1 MITRKVKASE
11 KAKQAL
17 KKRMVPIITSI
28 IVVAVL
34 VGVVGSLAVFKP
46 SLFTQDTVSKEVAAV
61 RALRE
66 LQTDYEGMW
75 IVGDDNLFQIY
86 MPGDKEDEDERYLS
100 QHVVCER
107 NTDYDNSMRE
117 AYGIAVSEE
126 QYSDTFSIS
135 DDIYSVANTMMNT
148 VTNDIGVATLGK
160 QPGGSFEISEVTL
173 GSGLPAVKVTGEI
186 ETTQLLLKNK
196 DSEETY
202 TEERVY
208 PVRVYITLIN
218 NHLIAVWGTWDSS
231 DYFVNEDAETKIFDF
246 ASTLFADKYTGTIET
261 EKPVDVTIPTDTGE
275 IATTDTP
282 VEENVIDYEVSSSDS
297 EKDSDETVLVE

>member
-17 KKRMVPIITSI
+17 KKRMVPIITSV

-173 GSGLPAVKVTGEI
+173 SSGLPAVKVTGEI

-261 EKPVDVTIPTDTGE
+261 EKPVDVTIPTNTGE

-282 VEENVIDYEVSSSDS
+282 VEENVTDYEVSSSDS
-297 EKDSDETVLVE
+297 EKDSDGTVLV